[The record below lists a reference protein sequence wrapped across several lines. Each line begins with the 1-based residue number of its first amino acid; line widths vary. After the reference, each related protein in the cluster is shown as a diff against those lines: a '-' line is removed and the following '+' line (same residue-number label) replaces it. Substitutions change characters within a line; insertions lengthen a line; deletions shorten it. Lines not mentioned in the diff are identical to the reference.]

1 MAIQLTNI
9 LSLQTYF
16 TALATGANHHKEID
30 GIKFGDN
37 EVLMAANRSDMEAR
51 VLWVSEYEN
60 WTAQG
65 TQDNLHTRKPFKMVY
80 MKVPASDLFADK
92 QTAKDQ
98 CEAVMRQ
105 IIAKIIVDKQAGLVL
120 TKLDS
125 IKAEV
130 GEYMVGSTN
139 YCGCEVSL
147 EILDNTGF
155 QYDATKW
162 EE

>member
-37 EVLMAANRSDMEAR
+37 EVIQNDNRSDMQAR
-51 VLWVSEYEN
+51 ILWVSEYEN
-60 WTAQG
+60 FTAQG

-80 MKVPASDLFADK
+80 LKVPTSNLFGDR
-92 QTAKDQ
+92 QTAKDE

-105 IIAKIIVDKQAGLVL
+105 AGVL
-120 TKLDS
+120 
-125 IKAEV
+125 
-130 GEYMVGSTN
+130 
-139 YCGCEVSL
+139 
-147 EILDNTGF
+147 
-155 QYDATKW
+155 
-162 EE
+162 